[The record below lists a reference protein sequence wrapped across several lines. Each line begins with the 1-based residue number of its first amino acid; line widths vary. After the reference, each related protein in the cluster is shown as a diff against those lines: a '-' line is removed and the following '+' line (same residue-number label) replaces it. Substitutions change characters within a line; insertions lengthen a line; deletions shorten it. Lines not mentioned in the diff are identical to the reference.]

1 MLSFARRGGRYAVG
15 APTGAVSASLRLR
28 CGARGRGRAE
38 QLAAF
43 ASLSTLKHVRRV
55 RSGCAR
61 VRAPTSTPAL
71 LAAPQVAP
79 TAHRPPRG
87 TGCSLRAN
95 NDWPREGVAGVRAAS
110 VGGAEERR
118 ACGRARTRALR
129 ELTRG
134 RCLSATSAARF
145 YVFRQAIGGCS
156 LSGSKGVVPFH
167 TAKATRNSLRA
178 RMTKACVGAKPRV
191 LMDWYSGLRA
201 LL

>member
-1 MLSFARRGGRYAVG
+1 VMLSFARRGGRCAVG

-95 NDWPREGVAGVRAAS
+95 NDWPREGVAGVRAAC

-118 ACGRARTRALR
+118 ACGRARIRALR
-129 ELTRG
+129 QLTRG
-134 RCLSATSAARF
+134 RCLSATSAASEASSAAGRKTEH
-145 YVFRQAIGGCS
+145 RKA
-156 LSGSKGVVPFH
+156 VVPQARPPRSRAAR
-167 TAKATRNSLRA
+167 TPATPLPRA
-178 RMTKACVGAKPRV
+178 NRRTRVPGKSKPITN
-191 LMDWYSGLRA
+191 A
-201 LL
+201 